1 MEFKFVLV
9 SEVVQSDVKKDKI
22 VNIKIKIVSMNIMFE
37 QFVGVLNIIIIDVF
51 LVIQ

>member
-22 VNIKIKIVSMNIMFE
+22 VNIKIEIVSMNIMFE